1 MREEISQEVLFNRQ
15 VNYLIIEKLWEF
27 LNKGADKKKFYDLMG
42 VNKNAYCRIRTA
54 DTYNLVDLE
63 RRWDEKNS
71 ALKKI
76 GLSREIMVG
85 IEQIEIRDISQK
97 DWGEYIKYRYE
108 DKKPSSYRTTVMQN
122 INRKLKFTFENMK
135 ADKKDKSDIGKI
147 LYYFTYGRASDA
159 DMPDRE
165 LIDLRDSLK
174 MVSVDKMKVCDKSLQ
189 KEVYELLKERYR
201 QLDVIIKYDELM

>member
-97 DWGEYIKYRYE
+97 DWGEEACPYLLPR
-108 DKKPSSYRTTVMQN
+108 
-122 INRKLKFTFENMK
+122 RKRNQFRNDFEQRK
-135 ADKKDKSDIGKI
+135 CKHQHQCQ
-147 LYYFTYGRASDA
+147 DA
-159 DMPDRE
+159 V
-165 LIDLRDSLK
+165 SLFP
-174 MVSVDKMKVCDKSLQ
+174 CD
-189 KEVYELLKERYR
+189 
-201 QLDVIIKYDELM
+201 